1 MTEKEI
7 VEWQHQLDGHACKHA
22 PGVGDGQGGLTCCSP
37 WGRRVRH
44 DRATELTDC
53 SEARMGTLKFWGSPE
68 NLLRFTIPFPSLI
81 NHFPLIK

>member
-44 DRATELTDC
+44 DRKSKLTDN
-53 SEARMGTLKFWGSPE
+53 SNIYM
-68 NLLRFTIPFPSLI
+68 
-81 NHFPLIK
+81 